1 MVDIPIETPSDDD
14 DRSGDDRP
22 GGDDRS
28 GSDTGDTDRVEGT
41 RDGEGDA
48 AFVPTGGT
56 VPEPIPDDEIPAS
69 VPGRSRAVRT
79 NGVDLHVVEAGP
91 EDGKLLVLLHGFP
104 EFWYGWHETIAPLAN
119 AGYRVVVPDQRGY
132 NLSAKPPRVADY
144 RIDEL
149 ARDVVGLIDAYGRE
163 TAAVAGHDWGA
174 AVGWWLA
181 IHHADRLSEF
191 VAVNVPHPT
200 VFQRALQES
209 WSQRLKSWYVLA
221 FQLPTLPEAV
231 ASAGDWRLA
240 VRSLRETSNP
250 GTFDADDFR
259 RYRRAWNREGAFES
273 MVNWYR
279 AIVRDRP
286 EPATPEVS
294 VPTLVIWGANDQFL
308 EKRLAADSV
317 EYCTDGRLITVD
329 TATHWVIHEEPH
341 RVADAI
347 ADHADPL
354 PPGARE

>member
-1 MVDIPIETPSDDD
+1 MTD
-14 DRSGDDRP
+14 
-22 GGDDRS
+22 
-28 GSDTGDTDRVEGT
+28 GSDGRTPHGEILDDGRRAGD
-41 RDGEGDA
+41 
-48 AFVPTGGT
+48 VPA
-56 VPEPIPDDEIPAS
+56 DEIPET
-69 VPGRSRAVRT
+69 VPGTSRTIEA
-79 NGVDLHVVEAGP
+79 NGVRLHVIEAGP
-91 EDGKLLVLLHGFP
+91 ADGKLLVLLHGFP

-132 NLSAKPPRVADY
+132 NLSAKPPDVADY

-149 ARDVVGLIDAYGRE
+149 ARDVLGVIDAYGRE

-181 IHHADRLSEF
+181 LHHADRLSEF

-200 VFQRALQES
+200 VFERTLRGS

-221 FQLPTLPEAV
+221 FQLPKLPEAV
-231 ASAGDWRLA
+231 ARAGNWRLP
-240 VRSLRETSNP
+240 VRSMRETSTP
-250 GTFDADDFR
+250 GTFDDEDFR
-259 RYRRAWNREGAFES
+259 RYRRAWDREGAFGA

-279 AIVRDRP
+279 AVVRDRP
-286 EPATPEVS
+286 EPKATRVE

-308 EKRLAADSV
+308 EKRMAGRSV
-317 EYCTDGRLITVD
+317 EHCADGRLMTVD
-329 TATHWVIHEEPH
+329 GATHWVIHEDPH

>member
-1 MVDIPIETPSDDD
+1 M
-14 DRSGDDRP
+14 
-22 GGDDRS
+22 
-28 GSDTGDTDRVEGT
+28 SDTSSEPS
-41 RDGEGDA
+41 RDGEPVGDRRLGVEA
-48 AFVPTGGT
+48 LDEAVPS
-56 VPEPIPDDEIPAS
+56 DEIPEG
-69 VPGRSRAVRT
+69 VPGESRAVDVGDVR
-79 NGVDLHVVEAGP
+79 LHVVEAGP

-132 NLSAKPPRVADY
+132 NLSEKPSAVSDY
-144 RIDEL
+144 RIDTL
-149 ARDVVGLIDAYGRE
+149 ARDVVGLIDAYDRE

-181 IHHADRLSEF
+181 LHHADRVSEF

-200 VFQRALQES
+200 VFERALRTS
-209 WSQRLKSWYVLA
+209 WDQRLKSWYVIA
-221 FQLPTLPEAV
+221 FQLPKLPEAV
-231 ASAGDWRLA
+231 ASAGNWRLA
-240 VRSLRETSNP
+240 VRGLRDSSDP
-250 GTFDADDFR
+250 GTFSEEDFR
-259 RYRRAWNREGAFES
+259 RYRRAWNREGAFEA

-286 EPATPEVS
+286 TPTAETVE
-294 VPTLVIWGANDQFL
+294 VPTLVIWGAKDRFL
-308 EKRLAADSV
+308 STRLAGESV
-317 EYCTDGRLITVD
+317 DHCADGRLRILD
-329 TATHWVIHEEPH
+329 TATHWVVHEEPH

>member
-1 MVDIPIETPSDDD
+1 MVDGI
-14 DRSGDDRP
+14 GDDATASP
-22 GGDDRS
+22 PL
-28 GSDTGDTDRVEGT
+28 E
-41 RDGEGDA
+41 
-48 AFVPTGGT
+48 VPS
-56 VPEPIPDDEIPAS
+56 DEIPEG
-69 VPGRSRAVRT
+69 VPGRSRTVET
-79 NGVDLHVVEAGP
+79 NGVRLHVVEAGP

-132 NLSAKPPRVADY
+132 NLSEKPPDVADY

-149 ARDVVGLIDAYGRE
+149 ARDVVGLIDTYGRDE
-163 TAAVAGHDWGA
+163 AAVAGHDWGA

-181 IHHADRLSEF
+181 LHHADRVSEL

-200 VFQRALQES
+200 VFERALRNS
-209 WSQRLKSWYVLA
+209 WRQRRKSWYVLA
-221 FQLPTLPEAV
+221 FQLPKVPEAV
-231 ASAGDWRLA
+231 MRAGNWRLG

-250 GTFDADDFR
+250 GTFGEDDFR
-259 RYRRAWNREGAFES
+259 RYRRAWGREGAFEA

-286 EPATPEVS
+286 EPDHPLVT
-294 VPTLVIWGANDQFL
+294 VPTLVIWGANDPFL
-308 EKRLAADSV
+308 EKRLAGASL
-317 EYCTDGRLITVD
+317 EHCADGRLRTID
-329 TATHWVIHEEPH
+329 DATHWVIHEDPH
-341 RVADAI
+341 RVAEAV